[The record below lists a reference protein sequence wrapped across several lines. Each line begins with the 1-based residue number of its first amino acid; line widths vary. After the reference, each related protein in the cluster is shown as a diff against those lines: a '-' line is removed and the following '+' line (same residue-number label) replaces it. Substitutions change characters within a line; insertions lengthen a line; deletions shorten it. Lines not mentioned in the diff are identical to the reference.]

1 MGKLKDLEVER
12 LENLTEEEQ
21 QREIEEQAFQDMKL
35 EEHQSKNN

>member
-21 QREIEEQAFQDMKL
+21 QEEMEEQAFLDMQL
-35 EEHQSKNN
+35 EENESKNN